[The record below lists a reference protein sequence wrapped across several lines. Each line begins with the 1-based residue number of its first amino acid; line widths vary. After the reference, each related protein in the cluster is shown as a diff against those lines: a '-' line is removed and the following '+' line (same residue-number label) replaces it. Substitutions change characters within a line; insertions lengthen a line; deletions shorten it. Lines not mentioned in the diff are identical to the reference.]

1 MGLKRCISSINKTS
15 LSSKFVSKPAKSP
28 GLSKTGPEVTFI
40 PTCSSL
46 AKICAKVVFPK
57 PGGP

>member
-1 MGLKRCISSINKTS
+1 MNKTS

-28 GLSKTGPEVTFI
+28 GLSSMGPEVNFKFAFN
-40 PTCSSL
+40 SL
-46 AKICAKVVFPK
+46 EIIEANVVLPK

>member
-1 MGLKRCISSINKTS
+1 MNKTS

-28 GLSKTGPEVTFI
+28 GLSRTGPEVIFM
-40 PTCSSL
+40 PTPSSF
-46 AKICAKVVFPK
+46 AKILAKVVFPK

>member
-1 MGLKRCISSINKTS
+1 MNFSINKTS
-15 LSSKFVSKPAKSP
+15 LSSKLVNKPAKSP

-40 PTCSSL
+40 FTLSSL
-46 AKICAKVVFPK
+46 EIIFAKVVLPK